1 MASVPFHYIDLRA
14 FCYATEDDQRVEDAL
29 RAYLPEDAE
38 IERMKSE
45 GHLGDRI
52 LILSARVENADEMRH
67 ILGRLRKL
75 DDIDGLRDELD
86 QRVDDNCSFF
96 VSLDKQAAYRDEIE
110 IGDGITLRAKVE
122 AYPAKKDAAVENAR
136 KALS

>member
-67 ILGRLRKL
+67 ILGRLREL

-110 IGDGITLRAKVE
+110 LGDGITLRAKVE